1 MKGDGYAQQVS
12 EIALDPGDAWADA
25 DRLAAVCLA
34 NEPKEVFLR
43 NTMPPLEADTAG
55 SATSAEAHQRK
66 NPFPEFQ
73 VVVLAGGSGSRLSSL
88 LDPSVSAGTASCKAL
103 LPVANRPMIWY
114 CLRNLQEATFG
125 DVIVVTQA
133 QQQAE
138 LSAYLQQEFRS
149 SFRRLE
155 VVGLKCTRRGEEED
169 IEDASCGGNR
179 RRSIDISDDPDQRVC
194 GTAEALQQIRHL
206 ITTDFIVLSCDLI
219 GHVDFFALANRHRAE
234 GAACTVYL
242 LPRDPFAQPA
252 AEQTKGKGG
261 GKKSKDAQE
270 KCNTSRGNPVTVSVD
285 DSGIQLLA
293 IQDRHSISH
302 GSSLQLPKLHLFLHP
317 SQHLLPDYYDPH
329 VYVFAHATL
338 KIFDQP
344 SLRHSLYSIRFDL
357 VPYMTTMQMT
367 QAAEVWSSSRLECDV
382 FERQLWAIQQQGE
395 EEATSTSVTAT
406 APTGELPA
414 GDSLPT
420 LYTAANPP
428 PRPAKGNRVVCC
440 IHPEAAG
447 ICCRVNNLDD
457 YREMNNKF
465 CCGRI
470 DELRSILPDWAL
482 PEHNPK
488 KPGSMRDCVLADG
501 ATVEVD
507 VVLKRSVVAKSAILR
522 SGCKVT
528 QSVLMA
534 GTEVGPKAV
543 LQRVILCPGAK
554 VGKDCK
560 LVNCQVRGGFCVPD
574 GTTAEDTTLPSF
586 TDGVEFEALHL

>member
-1 MKGDGYAQQVS
+1 MP
-12 EIALDPGDAWADA
+12 ALATE
-25 DRLAAVCLA
+25 AA
-34 NEPKEVFLR
+34 
-43 NTMPPLEADTAG
+43 TA
-55 SATSAEAHQRK
+55 ATPEDAHQRK

-88 LDPSVSAGTASCKAL
+88 LDSNVSAGTASCKAL

-125 DVIVVTQA
+125 GKPKLAPPYDMDVIVVTQA

-155 VVGLKCTRRGEEED
+155 VIGLKCTRRGEEED
-169 IEDASCGGNR
+169 AEDALLTGNR
-179 RRSIDISDDPDQRVC
+179 RRSVDISDDPDQRVC

-219 GHVDFFALANRHRAE
+219 GNVDFFALANRHRAE

-242 LPRDPFAQPA
+242 LPRDPFAQPI

-261 GKKSKDAQE
+261 GKKSKETQQE
-270 KCNTSRGNPVTVSVD
+270 KCDTSRGNPVTVAVD
-285 DSGIQLLA
+285 ESG
-293 IQDRHSISH
+293 ISH
-302 GSSLQLPKLHLFLHP
+302 GSSLQLSKLHLFLHP
-317 SQHLLPDYYDPH
+317 SQHLLPDFYDPH

-367 QAAEVWSSSRLECDV
+367 HAAQVWSTSRLECDV

-395 EEATSTSVTAT
+395 EEATSSSVTAT
-406 APTGELPA
+406 APTGELP
-414 GDSLPT
+414 
-420 LYTAANPP
+420 
-428 PRPAKGNRVVCC
+428 K
-440 IHPEAAG
+440 AAG

-457 YREMNNKF
+457 YREMNNRF
-465 CCGRI
+465 CCGRL

-501 ATVEVD
+501 ATLEAD
-507 VVLKRSVVAKSAILR
+507 VVVKRSVVAKSAVLR

-528 QSVLMA
+528 QSILMA
-534 GTEVGPKAV
+534 GTEVGAKAV

-560 LVNCQVRGGFCVPD
+560 LVSCQVRGGFCVPD
-574 GTTAEDTTLPSF
+574 GTIAEDTTLPSF
-586 TDGVEFEALHL
+586 TDGVEFAALHL

>member
-1 MKGDGYAQQVS
+1 
-12 EIALDPGDAWADA
+12 
-25 DRLAAVCLA
+25 
-34 NEPKEVFLR
+34 
-43 NTMPPLEADTAG
+43 MPPLATDAASAATPADAN
-55 SATSAEAHQRK
+55 QRK

-88 LDPSVSAGTASCKAL
+88 LDSSASAGAISCKAL

-138 LSAYLQQEFRS
+138 LSAYLQQDFGS

-155 VVGLKCTRRGEEED
+155 VVGLKCTRQGED
-169 IEDASCGGNR
+169 EDAEDVSSGGNR
-179 RRSIDISDDPDQRVC
+179 RRSVDVFDDTDQRVC

-242 LPRDPFAQPA
+242 MPRDPLAEPA

-261 GKKSKDAQE
+261 GRKMKETQQE
-270 KCNTSRGNPVTVSVD
+270 KCDTSRGNPVTVVVD

-302 GSSLQLPKLHLFLHP
+302 GSPLQLSKLHLFLYP

-367 QAAEVWSSSRLECDV
+367 DAAQVWSSSRLECDV

-395 EEATSTSVTAT
+395 DEATSTSVTAT
-406 APTGELPA
+406 APAEEQPSGS
-414 GDSLPT
+414 SLPL

-447 ICCRVNNLDD
+447 ICCRVNNLAD
-457 YREMNNKF
+457 YREMNNRF
-465 CCGRI
+465 CCGRL
-470 DELRSILPDWAL
+470 DELKSVLPDWAL

-488 KPGSMRDCVLADG
+488 KPGSMRDCVLAEN
-501 ATVEVD
+501 ATVEAD
-507 VVLKRSVVAKSAILR
+507 VVLKRSVVAKNAVLR

-528 QSVLMA
+528 QSILMA
-534 GTEVGPKAV
+534 GTEVGSKTV

-560 LVNCQVRGGFCVPD
+560 LVNCQVRAGFCVPD

-586 TDGVEFEALHL
+586 TDGVEFAALHV

>member
-1 MKGDGYAQQVS
+1 
-12 EIALDPGDAWADA
+12 
-25 DRLAAVCLA
+25 
-34 NEPKEVFLR
+34 
-43 NTMPPLEADTAG
+43 MPPHTD
-55 SATSAEAHQRK
+55 ATSMAAPVDASQQK

-88 LDPSVSAGTASCKAL
+88 LDAHGAPGAASCKAL

-155 VVGLKCTRRGEEED
+155 VVGLKCTRRGEDED
-169 IEDASCGGNR
+169 GEDSSCGGNR
-179 RRSIDISDDPDQRVC
+179 RRSVDAADDPDQRVC

-219 GHVDFFALANRHRAE
+219 GHVDFFALAT
-234 GAACTVYL
+234 CTVYL
-242 LPRDPFAQPA
+242 MPRDPFAEPTPA
-252 AEQTKGKGG
+252 PAKGNGD
-261 GKKSKDAQE
+261 GKKSKGAQQA
-270 KCNTSRGNPVTVSVD
+270 KVDTSRGNPVTVVLD
-285 DSGIQLLA
+285 DSRVQLLA
-293 IQDRHSISH
+293 LQDRHSMIH
-302 GSSLQLPKLHLFLHP
+302 GSSLQVSKLHLFLYP
-317 SQHLLPDYYDPH
+317 SQHLLPEYYDPH

-338 KIFDQP
+338 KILDQP

-357 VPYMTTMQMT
+357 VPYMITMQMT
-367 QAAEVWSSSRLECDV
+367 HAAQVWSDSRLECDV
-382 FERQLWAIQQQGE
+382 FERQLGALQRQGVE
-395 EEATSTSVTAT
+395 EFTSTSLTAT
-406 APTGELPA
+406 SATHELPSES
-414 GDSLPT
+414 GLPV

-440 IHPEAAG
+440 MHPDSAG
-447 ICCRVNNLDD
+447 ICCRVNNLND
-457 YREMNNKF
+457 YREMNNK
-465 CCGRI
+465 
-470 DELRSILPDWAL
+470 
-482 PEHNPK
+482 
-488 KPGSMRDCVLADG
+488 MRDCVLADG
-501 ATVEVD
+501 AMLEAD
-507 VVLKRSVVAKSAILR
+507 VVVKRSVVAKDATLR

-528 QSVLMA
+528 QSILMS
-534 GTEVGPKAV
+534 GVEVGPKAV

-574 GTTAEDTTLPSF
+574 GTIAEDTTLPSF
-586 TDGVEFEALHL
+586 TDGVDFTALHL

>member
-1 MKGDGYAQQVS
+1 
-12 EIALDPGDAWADA
+12 
-25 DRLAAVCLA
+25 
-34 NEPKEVFLR
+34 
-43 NTMPPLEADTAG
+43 MPPL
-55 SATSAEAHQRK
+55 ATDAAKAATPGDAHQRK

-73 VVVLAGGSGSRLSSL
+73 VVVLAGGCGSRLSSL

-155 VVGLKCTRRGEEED
+155 VVGLKCTRQGEEDEA
-169 IEDASCGGNR
+169 EDAPCVGNR
-179 RRSIDISDDPDQRVC
+179 RRSVDVSDDPDQRVC

-242 LPRDPFAQPA
+242 LPRDPFAEPA
-252 AEQTKGKGG
+252 AEQTKGKGSG
-261 GKKSKDAQE
+261 RKSKETQPQ
-270 KCNTSRGNPVTVSVD
+270 KCDTSRGNPVTVAVD
-285 DSGIQLLA
+285 DSGIQLLG

-357 VPYMTTMQMT
+357 VPYMTTLQMT
-367 QAAEVWSSSRLECDV
+367 HAAQVWSNNRLECDV

-395 EEATSTSVTAT
+395 EEATSASVTAT
-406 APTGELPA
+406 AP
-414 GDSLPT
+414 
-420 LYTAANPP
+420 
-428 PRPAKGNRVVCC
+428 
-440 IHPEAAG
+440 
-447 ICCRVNNLDD
+447 
-457 YREMNNKF
+457 F
-465 CCGRI
+465 CCGRL

-488 KPGSMRDCVLADG
+488 KPGSMRDCILAES
-501 ATVEVD
+501 ATLEAD
-507 VVLKRSVVAKSAILR
+507 VVLKRSVVAKNALLR

-528 QSVLMA
+528 QSILMD

-543 LQRVILCPGAK
+543 LQGVILCPGAK

-560 LVNCQVRGGFCVPD
+560 LSNCQVRGGFCVPD

-586 TDGVEFEALHL
+586 TDGVEFAALHLHARSSCFDSLNSSYHVASWSSGGCGAAVCSPHTRVVQSVVNAYCIASQWQCDGVGIALPHRMAT

>member
-1 MKGDGYAQQVS
+1 MS
-12 EIALDPGDAWADA
+12 PHTADA
-25 DRLAAVCLA
+25 AGAAA
-34 NEPKEVFLR
+34 PSDA
-43 NTMPPLEADTAG
+43 P
-55 SATSAEAHQRK
+55 QQK

-88 LDPSVSAGTASCKAL
+88 LDAHGSAGAVSCKAL

-169 IEDASCGGNR
+169 GEDGVSGVNR
-179 RRSIDISDDPDQRVC
+179 RRSVDITDDPEQRVC

-242 LPRDPFAQPA
+242 MPRDPFAEETSVQPRV
-252 AEQTKGKGG
+252 KGG
-261 GKKSKDAQE
+261 GKKSKEALQE
-270 KCNTSRGNPVTVSVD
+270 KSDTSRGNPVTVVVD
-285 DSGIQLLA
+285 DAGVQLLA
-293 IQDRHSISH
+293 IQDRHSMSH
-302 GSSLQLPKLHLFLHP
+302 GSSLQIPKLHLFLYP
-317 SQHLLPDYYDPH
+317 SQHLLPHYYDPH
-329 VYVFAHATL
+329 VYVFTHATL

-367 QAAEVWSSSRLECDV
+367 SAAEVWSNSRLECDI
-382 FERQLWAIQQQGE
+382 FEQKLWAIQHQGE
-395 EEATSTSVTAT
+395 EESTSTSQTAT
-406 APTGELPA
+406 APTNEMPTGSGLPVH
-414 GDSLPT
+414 
-420 LYTAANPP
+420 YTAANPP

-447 ICCRVNNLDD
+447 ICCRVNNLAD

-465 CCGRI
+465 CCGRL
-470 DELRSILPDWAL
+470 DELRAVLPDWAL

-501 ATVEVD
+501 ATLEAD
-507 VVLKRSVVAKSAILR
+507 VVVKRSVVAKNASLR

-528 QSVLMA
+528 QSILMT
-534 GTEVGPKAV
+534 GTEVGQKAV

-554 VGKDCK
+554 VGRDCK

-574 GTTAEDTTLPSF
+574 GTNAEDTTLPSF
-586 TDGVEFEALHL
+586 TDGVDFSALHL

>member
-1 MKGDGYAQQVS
+1 
-12 EIALDPGDAWADA
+12 
-25 DRLAAVCLA
+25 
-34 NEPKEVFLR
+34 
-43 NTMPPLEADTAG
+43 MPPLASDAASAAAPADN
-55 SATSAEAHQRK
+55 HQRK

-88 LDPSVSAGTASCKAL
+88 LDSSASAGTASCKAL

-169 IEDASCGGNR
+169 TEDALHGGNR
-179 RRSIDISDDPDQRVC
+179 RRSVDVSDDPDHRVC

-219 GHVDFFALANRHRAE
+219 GYVDFFALANRHRTE

-242 LPRDPFAQPA
+242 MPRDPFAEPA
-252 AEQTKGKGG
+252 AEQSKGKGG
-261 GKKSKDAQE
+261 GKKPKETQQAKYD
-270 KCNTSRGNPVTVSVD
+270 TSRGNPVAVAVD

-302 GSSLQLPKLHLFLHP
+302 GSSLQLSKLHLFLHP

-367 QAAEVWSSSRLECDV
+367 DAAQVWSSSRLECDV

-395 EEATSTSVTAT
+395 EEATSASVTAT
-406 APTGELPA
+406 ASTDEAPNGSA
-414 GDSLPT
+414 LPT
-420 LYTAANPP
+420 IYTAANPP

-447 ICCRVNNLDD
+447 ICCRVNNLAD
-457 YREMNNKF
+457 YREINNKF
-465 CCGRI
+465 CCGRL
-470 DELRSILPDWAL
+470 DELRSVFPDWAL

-488 KPGSMRDCVLADG
+488 KPGSMRDCVLAES
-501 ATVEVD
+501 ATLEAEV
-507 VVLKRSVVAKSAILR
+507 VVKRSVIGKNAVLR

-528 QSVLMA
+528 QSILMA
-534 GTEVGPKAV
+534 GAEVGPKTV

-560 LVNCQVRGGFCVPD
+560 LVSCQVRGGFCVPD

-586 TDGVEFEALHL
+586 TDDVEFADLHM